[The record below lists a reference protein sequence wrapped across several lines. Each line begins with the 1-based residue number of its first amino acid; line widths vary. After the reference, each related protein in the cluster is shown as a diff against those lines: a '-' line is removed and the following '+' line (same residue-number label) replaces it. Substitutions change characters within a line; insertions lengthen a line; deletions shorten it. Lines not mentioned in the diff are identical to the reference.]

1 MSGRVVSAGDGEG
14 VPDRGRDRGG
24 TDTKQLWTL
33 CALLSDGTDQY
44 ANSYLVSK
52 AEEIEV

>member
-1 MSGRVVSAGDGEG
+1 MPGRVVSAGDGEG

-33 CALLSDGTDQY
+33 CALLSDGRDQY

-52 AEEIEV
+52 AGETEV